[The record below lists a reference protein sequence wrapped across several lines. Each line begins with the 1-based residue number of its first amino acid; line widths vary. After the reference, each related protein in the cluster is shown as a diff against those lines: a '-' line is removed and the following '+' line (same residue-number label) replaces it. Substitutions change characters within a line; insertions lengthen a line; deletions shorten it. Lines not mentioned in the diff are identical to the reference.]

1 MPAKEI
7 FINEASNGFRMCFR
21 ESSSFNPSREV
32 LSGEYQIMFPLGRLH
47 VNYINT
53 NFSSQGIR
61 PCRVQGFFFSRSS
74 SFRLPGMLMVH
85 GVGVRLERFKLKR
98 RIGTKNR
105 NKVFPYRQHS
115 HRQGASL
122 RPKKTPSMAGN
133 NQPFTAA
140 ALIYFPIKYN
150 RNH

>member
-7 FINEASNGFRMCFR
+7 FINEASNGFRICFG

-32 LSGEYQIMFPLGRLH
+32 LPGEYQIMFPLGRLY

-53 NFSSQGIR
+53 NFLPLGIS

-74 SFRLPGMLMVH
+74 SFRMPGMPMVH
-85 GVGVRLERFKLKR
+85 GVGVRLERLRLKR

-105 NKVFPYRQHS
+105 NKLFPYRQHS
-115 HRQGASL
+115 HRQGAS
-122 RPKKTPSMAGN
+122 
-133 NQPFTAA
+133 TAEEDS
-140 ALIYFPIKYN
+140 F
-150 RNH
+150 HDM